1 MDLGKN
7 MDLILWRHADAVDG
21 EPDSLRALTAK
32 GEKQAR
38 IMAQWL
44 NARIP
49 DDTRILVSPATRAQ
63 QTASALARDFT
74 LDKNLSPDANAMS
87 LLLAAGWPDA
97 GSTVVLVGHQPAIG
111 QAIMLLLAGTESDII
126 VKKGGI
132 AWLSNRVRLGS
143 QQNVLRALMS
153 PDMV

>member
-1 MDLGKN
+1 
-7 MDLILWRHADAVDG
+7 MDLILWRHADAIDG
-21 EPDSLRALTAK
+21 EPDLLRALTAK

-49 DDTRILVSPATRAQ
+49 EDTRILVSPATRTL
-63 QTASALARDFT
+63 QTAAALERSFTIDKALA
-74 LDKNLSPDANAMS
+74 PDTDAMS

-97 GSTVVLVGHQPAIG
+97 GNTVLLIGHQPSIG
-111 QAIMLLLAGTESDII
+111 QAAMLLLVGDESDII
-126 VKKGGI
+126 VKKGGVI
-132 AWLSNRVRLGS
+132 WLSNRVRLGS